1 MVCTG
6 KGIEAQQMW
15 VTPVS
20 FPRTNHLKHIH
31 TESSR
36 DEIGKSTLDWGSYWL
51 IIFPSDSLSGWEVQ
65 SPKEDAAFSIWEVA
79 VLLGTDCLLP
89 SMSHVAIPQ
98 PQLRQAQE
106 LSQTYP
112 SFGLWTTLFHGLLNR
127 IPKMLAEQASLYY
140 GLEKSESPRRKP
152 SMNTNRRSLKE
163 SFNSSG
169 EWIAFM
175 FLIKSSHLRGN
186 VL

>member
-1 MVCTG
+1 MGYVELYVFPKIQSERESLNETEMQWLSAKMVCTG

-20 FPRTNHLKHIH
+20 FPRINHLKHIH

-79 VLLGTDCLLP
+79 VLLGTDCLLC
-89 SMSHVAIPQ
+89 SMS
-98 PQLRQAQE
+98 
-106 LSQTYP
+106 
-112 SFGLWTTLFHGLLNR
+112 
-127 IPKMLAEQASLYY
+127 M
-140 GLEKSESPRRKP
+140 
-152 SMNTNRRSLKE
+152 
-163 SFNSSG
+163 
-169 EWIAFM
+169 
-175 FLIKSSHLRGN
+175 
-186 VL
+186 